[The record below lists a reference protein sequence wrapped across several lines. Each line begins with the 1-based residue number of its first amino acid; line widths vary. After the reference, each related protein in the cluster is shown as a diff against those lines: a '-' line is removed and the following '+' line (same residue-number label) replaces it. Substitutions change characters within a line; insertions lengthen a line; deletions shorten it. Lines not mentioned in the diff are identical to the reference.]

1 MQDGM
6 NSGAPMPTCTGNEAD
21 VRAEIVDPFLTALG
35 YRRGTPANID
45 REFRLTYDRHFLGRK
60 KPTDKPLVGKAD
72 YRLSVLGFGHWVLD
86 AKAYGVEIDR
96 DAIEQAISYA
106 AHPEVAGHYA
116 AVLNGKRFVMYRTK
130 QSSHEE
136 PLVDLEVTTGEALA
150 EAMMNLLSPAAIR
163 RDCRP
168 PIVDLGT
175 PIAEGLRSSAKLIG
189 GFVLYRAWEWAANVP
204 LPPSEKARL
213 DEMCRRMSSY
223 RAAITGGRVWRDETS
238 RIRAKLT
245 WSAPEPTLM
254 QFAIEKRLFDTEYVC
269 LDGKMSRDPAKPAH
283 FDAIGQLS
291 VQQGEQL
298 FDILAW
304 RTQMAQLGADMK
316 YQGHVVGVL
325 EGEKFCGGFQAHMQA
340 TCPVA
345 PGFMMV
351 MFGWGEFEV
360 DVDPM

>member
-6 NSGAPMPTCTGNEAD
+6 TTAEPMPACSGNEAD
-21 VRAEIVDPFLTALG
+21 VRAEIVDPFLAALG
-35 YRRGTPANID
+35 YRRGTPADID

-86 AKAYGVEIDR
+86 AKAYGVDIDR

-106 AHPEVAGHYA
+106 VHPEVAGHYA
-116 AVLNGKRFVMYRTK
+116 AVLNGKRFVMYRTT
-130 QSSHEE
+130 QSSHDE
-136 PLVDLEVTTGEALA
+136 PLVDIEVTSGEALA
-150 EAMMNLLSPAAIR
+150 ELLMNLLSPAAIR

-175 PIAEGLRSSAKLIG
+175 PIAEGLRSSARLVG
-189 GFVLYRAWEWAANVP
+189 GTVQYRNWEWAANFP
-204 LPPSEKARL
+204 LPLAESQRI
-213 DEMCRRMSSY
+213 DELCRRMSTY
-223 RAAITGGRVWRDETS
+223 RATITGGRVWRDDTS

-245 WSAPEPTLM
+245 WSAPEPTM
-254 QFAIEKRLFDTEYVC
+254 VQFAIDKRLFDTEYVC
-269 LDGKMSRDPAKPAH
+269 LDGTMPRDPAKPAH
-283 FDAIGQLS
+283 FDAVGQVS

-304 RTQMAQLGADMK
+304 HTQMAQLDTDMK

-325 EGEKFCGGFQAHMQA
+325 DGDKFRGGFQANMQA
-340 TCPVA
+340 TYPAA

-351 MFGWGEFEV
+351 WFGWGEFDV
-360 DVDPM
+360 DVDPT